1 MKLDPFVRKA
11 HIRFQFDAQDKTDF
25 FKKMV
30 KDISTIHPDF
40 EEERLLELFY
50 LREET
55 MSTGIGNGIAIPHV
69 MYEKC
74 ENQEIFVYRLA
85 KPIDFAAL
93 DKEPVE
99 LIFVMV
105 GAPSPSNI
113 INLQI
118 LAKLA
123 LMMKHPEFLETL
135 LAAESEDALFEALI
149 HYD

>member
-1 MKLDPFVRKA
+1 VKLDKFVRKT
-11 HIRFQFDAQDKTDF
+11 HIRFQFDTADKTDF

-30 KDISTIHPDF
+30 KDITKVHPDF

-74 ENQEIFVYRLA
+74 ENQEIFVYRLT

-93 DKEPVE
+93 DKKPVE
-99 LIFVMV
+99 LIFAMI

-123 LMMKHPEFLETL
+123 LMMKHPEFLEKL
-135 LAAESEDALFEALI
+135 LSAENADAFFEALI

>member
-1 MKLDPFVRKA
+1 MKLDQFIQKN
-11 HIRFQFDAQDKTDF
+11 RFRFRFEATDKTDF

-30 KDISTIHPDF
+30 KDISEQHPDF

-55 MSTGIGNGIAIPHV
+55 MSTGIGNGVAIPHI

-74 ENQEIFVYRLA
+74 KNQELFVYRLA

-93 DKEPVE
+93 DKKPVH
-99 LIFVMV
+99 LVFVMI

-113 INLQI
+113 VNLQI

-123 LMMKHPEFLETL
+123 LMMKHPEFLDKL
-135 LAAESEDALFEALI
+135 LSAQSVDKLYEALI
-149 HYD
+149 DYD

>member
-1 MKLDPFVRKA
+1 MKLDQFVRKA
-11 HIRFQFDAQDKTDF
+11 HIRFRFDADDKTDF
-25 FKKMV
+25 FKKMAKEITV
-30 KDISTIHPDF
+30 THPDF

-55 MSTGIGNGIAIPHV
+55 MSTGIGNGVAIPHI

-74 ENQEIFVYRLA
+74 KNQELFVYRLA
-85 KPIDFAAL
+85 NPIDFAAL
-93 DKEPVE
+93 DKKPVQ
-99 LIFVMV
+99 LVFVMI

-123 LMMKHPEFLETL
+123 LMMKHPEFLDKL
-135 LAAESEDALFEALI
+135 LSAQSVDELYEALI
-149 HYD
+149 DYD

>member
-1 MKLDPFVRKA
+1 MKLDQFVRKA
-11 HIRFQFDAQDKTDF
+11 HIRFQFEAQDKTDF

-30 KDISTIHPDF
+30 KDISGIHPDF

-55 MSTGIGNGIAIPHV
+55 MSTGIGNRIAIPHV

-74 ENQEIFVYRLA
+74 ESQEIFVYRMA

-93 DKEPVE
+93 DKNPVE

-105 GAPSPSNI
+105 GSPSPSNI

-123 LMMKHPEFLETL
+123 LMMKHPEFLEKL

>member
-1 MKLDPFVRKA
+1 VKLDQFVRKA

-30 KDISTIHPDF
+30 KDISVFHGDF

-74 ENQEIFVYRLA
+74 ESQEIFVYRLA

-93 DKEPVE
+93 DKKPVE

-123 LMMKHPEFLETL
+123 LMMKHPEFLDKL
-135 LAAESEDALFEALI
+135 LSAESEDALFEVLI